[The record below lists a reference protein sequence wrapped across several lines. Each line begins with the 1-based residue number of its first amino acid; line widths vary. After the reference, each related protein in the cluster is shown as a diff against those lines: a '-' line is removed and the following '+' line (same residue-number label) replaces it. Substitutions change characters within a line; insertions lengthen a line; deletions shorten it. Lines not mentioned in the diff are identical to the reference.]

1 MTRQIS
7 FGFGGPSPAV
17 LDQRIRELEIR
28 VATLSEAVRL
38 LAHALEGSPLAE
50 PGEPPVT
57 QAARQAHELMIR
69 DTLVAAA
76 RPQGAKAPEGVK
88 A

>member
-57 QAARQAHELMIR
+57 QAARQAYELMIR
-69 DTLVAAA
+69 ETLAAA
-76 RPQGAKAPEGVK
+76 RTEGVK
-88 A
+88 ASSAS

>member
-50 PGEPPVT
+50 PGEPPVS
-57 QAARQAHELMIR
+57 QAARQAHVLMIR
-69 DTLVAAA
+69 ETLATA
-76 RPQGAKAPEGVK
+76 QPEELR